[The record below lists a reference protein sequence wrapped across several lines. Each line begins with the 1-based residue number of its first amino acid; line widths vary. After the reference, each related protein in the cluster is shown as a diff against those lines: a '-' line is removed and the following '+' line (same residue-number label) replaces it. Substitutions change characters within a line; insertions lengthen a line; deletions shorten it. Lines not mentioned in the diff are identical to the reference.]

1 MAAHLRKKS
10 HATSPIFTAF
20 PCSLFRR
27 LPTRDDELM
36 DADTM
41 IQVRKNLKEKA
52 KSLWAIFDYYQKIIR
67 SSDFETGAHAAALS
81 CSQAVKPAVEALQ
94 QQINND
100 LYLQHLKNSSGKTF
114 DMQWRAGIMA
124 VDKIPEYFAK
134 TYILQPFVSS
144 VLHEKLRLLTDPAKA
159 ELFFYCPLPKDI
171 ETLVDSCYKK
181 DWEKSM
187 E

>member
-1 MAAHLRKKS
+1 
-10 HATSPIFTAF
+10 
-20 PCSLFRR
+20 
-27 LPTRDDELM
+27 M

-52 KSLWAIFDYYQKIIR
+52 KSLWAIFDDHQKIIR

-171 ETLVDSCYKK
+171 QTLVDSCYKK
-181 DWEKSM
+181 DWEKSLWNRYLQARLNKIPTVTDM
-187 E
+187 HSVTF